1 MQHVA
6 EIAVHSFLRDVLDGK
21 ASMPAPV
28 IAEVAADVQEAL
40 TKQFQDDAKKREFKL
55 RMSNIGRPTCQLWM
69 QKNHPDLAEAKPV
82 SFKINMLIGD
92 IVEAVFKGI
101 LRGAKVHFQSNDR
114 VTLDLGNGKEISGE
128 YDMVLDGKVD
138 DIKSAS
144 PWSYDNKFSDFHTLN
159 SDDTFGYVSQ
169 LVGYAK
175 AADKEVGGWWVV
187 NKVNGDFKYVSASE
201 ADTDHVLEKIEETY
215 DYIDKDKPFERCFEA
230 VPETYRGKASG
241 NMKLCKTCGWC
252 DYKNKCWPDLQ
263 ALPSKVYKGGKT
275 PPTVEYV
282 SIASEETE
290 KT

>member
-6 EIAVHSFLRDVLDGK
+6 ELAIHSFLRGVLDGK
-21 ASMPAPV
+21 ASMPDDV
-28 IAEVAADVQEAL
+28 IDKVAEDVRAAL

-69 QKNHPDLAEAKPV
+69 QKNHPEQEVAKPV
-82 SFKINMLIGD
+82 SFKINMMIGD

-101 LRGAKVHFQSNDR
+101 LRAAKVDFQDNDR
-114 VTLDLGNGKEISGE
+114 VALQIAKGKEISGE

-138 DIKSAS
+138 DVKSAS
-144 PWSYDNKFSDFHTLN
+144 PWSYEHKFQDFHTLN
-159 SDDTFGYVSQ
+159 KDDTFGYVSQ

-187 NKVNGDFKYVSASE
+187 NKSNGDFKYVSASE
-201 ADTDHVLEKIEETY
+201 VDQDKTMSDIESTY
-215 DYIDKDKPFERCFEA
+215 DYINSDAPFERCFEP

-241 NMKLCKTCGWC
+241 NTKLSRTCGWC
-252 DYKNKCWPDLQ
+252 DFKHKCWPNLQ

-275 PPTVEYV
+275 PPTVEYISV
-282 SIASEETE
+282 AQAKEEA
-290 KT
+290 